1 MRACGA
7 LVCGGRRRLGTSF
20 HRDSFTA
27 IPSQRR
33 ARESL
38 ARLCEGVPLKGV
50 ARSHRLH
57 PRWHTHQWLLA
68 RRLHV
73 GDMLDAL
80 AQLWRGAMRRRA
92 KWALLRPLGA
102 SFLARVGSR
111 VRADLAPWLRRV
123 VRCTTA
129 FAVSARS
136 DGPFD
141 FRSVSDWW
149 LGLRSTSRVL

>member
-7 LVCGGRRRLGTSF
+7 LVCGGRGEGPP

-27 IPSQRR
+27 TPSQRR
-33 ARESL
+33 VRESL

-57 PRWHTHQWLLA
+57 PRRYIHQRLLA

-80 AQLWRGAMRRRA
+80 ARSCGE
-92 KWALLRPLGA
+92 
-102 SFLARVGSR
+102 ARCDDVPSGLS
-111 VRADLAPWLRRV
+111 
-123 VRCTTA
+123 C
-129 FAVSARS
+129 
-136 DGPFD
+136 G
-141 FRSVSDWW
+141 RSVLLSMHE
-149 LGLRSTSRVL
+149 